1 MPVLTKSQINRMPI
15 SQRRRREADIV
26 YKACYHEA
34 QRQGLWHKHASV
46 QSVNFKAQVLP
57 VLAKPIIEKYKSLG
71 KVSPDFTVEVFSN
84 VINGEASDKPATMPQ
99 ILTKAV
105 SQPMKFRM
113 PSQAQLAQDGLD
125 RKTLATSKPNTI
137 DGLAEYVESLKAQI
151 AEATSKVAG
160 LQGELDRAETD
171 LSAAIDTLSHK
182 YSRSRHAEIMSEVQ
196 TLPGLEMPQDKP
208 AKAKRSN
215 KRSTKRK

>member
-57 VLAKPIIEKYKSLG
+57 ALAKPIIEKYKSLG
-71 KVSPDFTVEVFSN
+71 KVSSDFTVEVFSN
-84 VINGEASDKPATMPQ
+84 VINGEPQDKTVNERFTRGGINDPQGYGRPMPTKATTP
-99 ILTKAV
+99 LALKAV
-105 SQPMKFRM
+105 SQQR
-113 PSQAQLAQDGLD
+113 SG
-125 RKTLATSKPNTI
+125 I
-137 DGLAEYVESLKAQI
+137 DGQADHVESLKGQI
-151 AEATSKVAG
+151 QAAELNLSDLQSQLATAEAE
-160 LQGELDRAETD
+160 LQ
-171 LSAAIDTLSHK
+171 AAIDSLTARYRKPMPVETVEL
-182 YSRSRHAEIMSEVQ
+182 A
-196 TLPGLEMPQDKP
+196 LPGLEMPSDQP
-208 AKAKRSN
+208 VKAKRS